1 MVAMPA
7 TQALFQTVP
16 KKNILGLFE
25 PAGTVSVQRTKEF
38 LKFTKEDIAS
48 ATNVPG
54 SSVRFDH
61 RMPSEVR
68 DRMVEIATIC
78 ELVAEHFGSG
88 EKAAL
93 WFKISNPLLGSRSP
107 RDMLRMGRFKKLHRF
122 IVEALMGV

>member
-1 MVAMPA
+1 MNAA
-7 TQALFQTVP
+7 ASLFQTVP
-16 KKNILGLFE
+16 KKNLLGLLQ
-25 PAGTVSVQRTKEF
+25 PKGNVDVQRTKNF
-38 LKFTKEDIAS
+38 LEFTKDDIAS

-54 SSVRFDH
+54 TSVRFDH

-78 ELVAEHFGSG
+78 ELVAEHFGSA

-93 WFKISNPLLGSRSP
+93 WFKIGNPLLGNLSP

-122 IVEALMGV
+122 IVEALTGV